1 MHRTSSKTQ
10 DVSCQGLCVPERAS
24 STQRK
29 HCGGGRQDLGEEIL
43 GVTETSQELPFIK
56 HLPCALQALS
66 PQSSHRPRPQL
77 YLCHTTDEEMGIRK
91 AG

>member
-1 MHRTSSKTQ
+1 M
-10 DVSCQGLCVPERAS
+10 
-24 STQRK
+24 
-29 HCGGGRQDLGEEIL
+29 GEEIL
-43 GVTETSQELPFIK
+43 GVTETSQELPFIE